1 MDRKGP
7 IIRQYLAENHF
18 RTISDNTY
26 EHIEEWLEW
35 YQNEVAKFHHY
46 NIWNGI
52 VTTKH
57 ERYRLGMAKTICE
70 DWANLLLNEKVAI
83 KAGSYS
89 NRLNDI
95 LLYNK
100 FRVNG
105 NKLVER
111 AFALGTGAFVEYK
124 GADGEVLIDYVD
136 ADMIYPLSW
145 DNGEITECAFGSVR
159 VVDGKETVYLQMH
172 LLGEPEI
179 GEQPDIYYLY
189 NKYLDA

>member
-1 MDRKGP
+1 MVSKRSSKVSP
-7 IIRQYLAENHF
+7 LQHMEWNC
-18 RTISDNTY
+18 DN
-26 EHIEEWLEW
+26 
-35 YQNEVAKFHHY
+35 
-46 NIWNGI
+46 
-52 VTTKH
+52 KH

-111 AFALGTGAFVEYK
+111 AFALGTGAFVDTKEQ
-124 GADGEVLIDYVD
+124 
-136 ADMIYPLSW
+136 
-145 DNGEITECAFGSVR
+145 T
-159 VVDGKETVYLQMH
+159 GKFSLTMWMQT
-172 LLGEPEI
+172 
-179 GEQPDIYYLY
+179 
-189 NKYLDA
+189 